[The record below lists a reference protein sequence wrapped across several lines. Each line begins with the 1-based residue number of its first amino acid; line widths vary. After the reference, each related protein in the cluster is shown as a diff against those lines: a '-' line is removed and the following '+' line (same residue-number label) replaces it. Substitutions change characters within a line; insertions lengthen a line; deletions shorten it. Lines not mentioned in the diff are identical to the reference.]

1 MKLYQQLTEQI
12 ATLIRE
18 GTLRSGDRAPSIR
31 QLSRNRGAS
40 PATVV
45 HAYELLQARGY
56 LEARP
61 RSGFFVSSA
70 WRSSQDEPTVS
81 QPVRRVAHP
90 DVSNL
95 VFEVLEAMRAREVVP
110 LGSAFPSPDLFPLR
124 QLARALAAAVRR
136 MDPWSTVEDLPPGN
150 TMLRRQIAQRYLIA
164 GARVL
169 PDEIVVTAGA
179 LEGLNLALQAV
190 TAPRDIVAI
199 ESPSFYGCLQA
210 VESSGRRAVEIPTHP
225 RYGVDVDELE
235 RVLDRENVRACWF
248 MTMFQNPLGATM
260 TTDSRSRL
268 VRLLASRN
276 IPLIEDSVYT
286 DLYFGKERV
295 KPAKAFDRKG
305 LVLDCGSFSKTLA
318 PGYRLGWV
326 AAGRFAPEVLRRK
339 IMTSLA
345 TSIPIQAAI
354 AHYLD
359 TGGYERHL
367 RGLRWS
373 LQTQQAAYLSALERH
388 FPSGTRWIRPDGGYL
403 LWVELPASVDAI
415 KVHRLALEHGISIA
429 PGPIFSAR
437 REYRNFMRLN
447 YGHPWTP
454 KVEAAIRTIGRLI
467 RECSR

>member
-1 MKLYQQLTEQI
+1 
-12 ATLIRE
+12 
-18 GTLRSGDRAPSIR
+18 
-31 QLSRNRGAS
+31 
-40 PATVV
+40 
-45 HAYELLQARGY
+45 
-56 LEARP
+56 
-61 RSGFFVSSA
+61 
-70 WRSSQDEPTVS
+70 
-81 QPVRRVAHP
+81 
-90 DVSNL
+90 
-95 VFEVLEAMRAREVVP
+95 
-110 LGSAFPSPDLFPLR
+110 
-124 QLARALAAAVRR
+124 

-150 TMLRRQIAQRYLIA
+150 AMLRRQIAQRYLIA

-169 PDEIVVTAGA
+169 PDEIVVTSGA

-190 TAPRDIVAI
+190 TAPKDVVAI

-268 VRLLASRN
+268 VRLLAARN

-286 DLYFGKERV
+286 DLYFGEERV
-295 KPAKAFDRKG
+295 KPAKVFDRKG

-354 AHYLD
+354 ADYLE

-367 RGLRWS
+367 RGLRHS
-373 LQTQQAAYLSALERH
+373 LETQQTAYLAGLKRH
-388 FPSGTRWIRPDGGYL
+388 LPSDTRWIRPDGGYL
-403 LWVELPASVDAI
+403 LWVELPGSVDAI
-415 KVHRLALEHGISIA
+415 KVHRAALEHGISIA

-437 REYRNFMRLN
+437 REFRNFMRLN

-467 RECSR
+467 RENSP